1 MANGLRKTHYFFIQ
15 PQHYQ
20 KAKSN
25 LSISG
30 SRSPVQRCSE
40 FLRGTTRCHFCAIRS
55 ATCCPLWGKWLGV
68 SFARKVS
75 MYVVH
80 RKSTRM
86 RSRAAWISCMLL
98 GVLLFTANAVAG
110 PSEWQVEVV
119 DGGSGKSVGKYTA
132 LVIDKGDNLHIGY
145 FDETRGA
152 LRYAF
157 RAAGTASWSTM
168 EVDASGGFESLAVDS
183 KGHP

>member
-1 MANGLRKTHYFFIQ
+1 
-15 PQHYQ
+15 
-20 KAKSN
+20 
-25 LSISG
+25 
-30 SRSPVQRCSE
+30 
-40 FLRGTTRCHFCAIRS
+40 
-55 ATCCPLWGKWLGV
+55 
-68 SFARKVS
+68 
-75 MYVVH
+75 
-80 RKSTRM
+80 
-86 RSRAAWISCMLL
+86 MLL

-110 PSEWQVEVV
+110 PSDWQIEVV

-145 FDETRGA
+145 FDEKRGA

-183 KGHP
+183 KGHPHFAYDGPYETGLRYAWWDGKKWIKLTLDDERIYFFNSIRIA

>member
-68 SFARKVS
+68 SFAQRAS
-75 MYVVH
+75 MNKLLQ
-80 RKSTRM
+80 KSTSL
-86 RSRAAWISCMLL
+86 RSRAGRISCVLVALL
-98 GVLLFTANAVAG
+98 LLAADAIAG

-168 EVDASGGFESLAVDS
+168 EVDASGGFE
-183 KGHP
+183 